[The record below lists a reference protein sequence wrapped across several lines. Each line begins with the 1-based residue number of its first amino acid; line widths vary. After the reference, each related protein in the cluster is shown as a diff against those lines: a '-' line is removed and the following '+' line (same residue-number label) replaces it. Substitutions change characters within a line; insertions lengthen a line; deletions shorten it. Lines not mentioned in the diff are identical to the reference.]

1 MPKGIVAS
9 PVLCHLLII
18 VNMETEAC
26 WTTVGSTI
34 SQYRRGRRFRRLHG
48 KDAFSEV
55 RNIRI
60 SIRRSIGWLTSIVW
74 ARQRLRPRGSCGIP
88 PICRSW
94 RERPVKNGWE
104 YYIFIAL
111 RRGRG
116 YNRSVCSAGQLLPA
130 GRFLAAEWSLL
141 WNYLSCSL
149 KMKLYYASLF
159 CWQYCLHL
167 W

>member
-1 MPKGIVAS
+1 MLFKIYRYWYPDLLIEVKFYFVSQHLPDDSDKFAGTMPKGIVVS

-60 SIRRSIGWLTSIVW
+60 SIRRSIGWLTSIV
-74 ARQRLRPRGSCGIP
+74 
-88 PICRSW
+88 
-94 RERPVKNGWE
+94 
-104 YYIFIAL
+104 
-111 RRGRG
+111 
-116 YNRSVCSAGQLLPA
+116 
-130 GRFLAAEWSLL
+130 
-141 WNYLSCSL
+141 
-149 KMKLYYASLF
+149 
-159 CWQYCLHL
+159 
-167 W
+167 